1 MPTASS
7 LLAAVIPLLLA
18 TSSAGLATSEAAG
31 ALLIEGVFSG
41 KALRMVVDEEAAE
54 AEVTL
59 DGKRHFLD
67 LNAGEAHLIEPD
79 GTVHVAE
86 LSAKEP
92 APRPEIQPWGPGP
105 SIAGHA
111 SVYHVMRL
119 DEEICGELLVSTWM
133 KPFVDPAVEALSI
146 LERIKGDG
154 GIASTGLD
162 GACGELPFSS
172 YAEAGWPL
180 MAGGIDQPIF
190 KTEAISFSYR
200 PSSDELNGVN

>member
-1 MPTASS
+1 MPTTTSI
-7 LLAAVIPLLLA
+7 LAALVPLVLA
-18 TSSAGLATSEAAG
+18 TSSTGLATSEAKS
-31 ALLIEGVFSG
+31 ALLIEGVLSG
-41 KALRMVVDEEAAE
+41 KALRIVVDEETAE
-54 AEVTL
+54 ADVTL
-59 DGKRHFLD
+59 DGRRHYLD
-67 LNAGEAHLIEPD
+67 LDAGKAHRIEAD
-79 GTVHVAE
+79 GSAYPTE
-86 LSAKEP
+86 LSAKQP
-92 APRPEIQPWGPGP
+92 APEPEIQPWGPGP

-133 KPFVDPAVEALSI
+133 KPFVDPAVQVLSM

-162 GACGELPFSS
+162 GACGKLPFSS
-172 YAEAGWPL
+172 YARAGWPL

-200 PSSDELNGVN
+200 PSGDELNWRE